1 MPCVTIV
8 GGHVL
13 QSQTFFKRAFV
24 KCVALKKK
32 ATKRPQSSFFSCV
45 GKIFPDKRY

>member
-1 MPCVTIV
+1 MIIIFVSEPMMQRVKIV

-24 KCVALKKK
+24 TRVALKK
-32 ATKRPQSSFFSCV
+32 SH
-45 GKIFPDKRY
+45 